1 VSKDFDTTLSDAL
14 DLAANAVQTAG
25 PAAARARGRKRTV
38 RRRIALSTASLVIV
52 AVGASAAFE
61 ASSRGGGAPQ
71 LTGGS
76 PHATVSPSASP
87 SAGPTQSVVTAPST
101 TGTTTPTGGATGSS
115 PAGSSAPTSH
125 QSSTPDP
132 HKVLAAAWLAGVQM
146 PFDGTFKWVATTAT
160 AQGAPIGEQLTP
172 DVFYVANNNSLQTL
186 TICADPTQL
195 LGRTNGAQHTEYTA
209 PNSAGNNQASQFV
222 FFFSSDT
229 DAQQTYQWLQTQYTS
244 SCLTSG
250 SGVSVTKTASEGAT
264 GSVWLT
270 TSSSS
275 GSGGDVP
282 KYAREYFVL
291 RGSTIAYVSV
301 LSYTNALPTS
311 YDDASQLSTIA
322 AHMCAYGGACS

>member
-1 VSKDFDTTLSDAL
+1 MSKDFDTTLSDAL
-14 DLAANAVQTAG
+14 DLAAEAARTGG

-38 RRRIALSTASLVIV
+38 RRRVALSTASLVIV

-61 ASSRGGGAPQ
+61 AASRGGDAPQ

-76 PHATVSPSASP
+76 PRPSVSASGSP
-87 SAGPTQSVVTAPST
+87 SAGPTQSGVTAPST
-101 TGTTTPTGGATGSS
+101 TGTTTPTGGTTASS
-115 PAGSSAPTSH
+115 PAGSSAPASH
-125 QSSTPDP
+125 QPTTPDP
-132 HKVLAAAWLAGVQM
+132 RKVLAAAWLTGVQM
-146 PFDGTFKWVATTAT
+146 PFAGTFKWQATTAT
-160 AQGAPIGEQLTP
+160 SQGAPLGEQLTP
-172 DVFYVANNNSLQTL
+172 DVFYVANDTSVQTL
-186 TICADPTQL
+186 TMCADPTQL
-195 LGRTNGAQHTEYTA
+195 LARTTGAQHTDYTA
-209 PNSAGNNQASQFV
+209 PNNAGNNQASQFV
-222 FFFSSDT
+222 FFFNS
-229 DAQQTYQWLQTQYTS
+229 DAQAQSTYQWLQTQYTS

-264 GSVWLT
+264 GSAWLT
-270 TSSSS
+270 TSTSS

-322 AHMCAYGGACS
+322 ARMCAYGGTCG

>member
-1 VSKDFDTTLSDAL
+1 MSKDFDTTLSDAL
-14 DLAANAVQTAG
+14 DLAANAAGGAG

-38 RRRIALSTASLVIV
+38 RRRIAMSAASLVIV

-61 ASSRGGGAPQ
+61 AASRGGGTPQ
-71 LTGGS
+71 ITGGS
-76 PHATVSPSASP
+76 PHAIASASGGS
-87 SAGPTQSVVTAPST
+87 SAGPTQSVATAPSG
-101 TGTTTPTGGATGSS
+101 TGTTTPTRGITASS
-115 PAGSSAPTSH
+115 PAGSSAPASH
-125 QSSTPDP
+125 QPTTPDP
-132 HKVLAAAWLAGVQM
+132 RKVLAAAWLSGLQM
-146 PFDGTFKWVATTAT
+146 PFAGTFKWQAATAT
-160 AQGAPIGEQLTP
+160 SQGAPLGEQLTP
-172 DVFYVANNNSLQTL
+172 DVFYVANDTSLQTL
-186 TICADPTQL
+186 TMCADPTQL
-195 LGRTNGAQHTEYTA
+195 LRRTTGAQHTDYTA

-229 DAQQTYQWLQTQYTS
+229 AAQSTYQWLQTQYTS

-250 SGVSVTKTASEGAT
+250 SGVSVTRTASAGTT

-270 TSSSS
+270 TSTAAN
-275 GSGGDVP
+275 SGGDVP
-282 KYAREYFVL
+282 RYAREYFVL